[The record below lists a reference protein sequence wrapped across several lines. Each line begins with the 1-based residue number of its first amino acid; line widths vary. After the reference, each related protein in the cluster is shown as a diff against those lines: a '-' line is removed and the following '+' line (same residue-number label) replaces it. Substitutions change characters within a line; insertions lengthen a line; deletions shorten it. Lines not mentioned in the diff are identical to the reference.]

1 MKVLQVNKY
10 FFIKGGA
17 DRVFFDTIGMLKDR
31 GCSVIT
37 LSTEHPDNC
46 PADESNY
53 FIKSPE
59 IRDLSFIH
67 KIGAIRRFISNPE
80 AARAI
85 EAVIVKEKPDVAHLH
100 NIFNGISLSIL
111 PVLKKY
117 HIPVV
122 LMLHDARL
130 ICPSSLFNLRG
141 TLCANCR
148 KSFFLNCALH
158 KCYQNSRLYS
168 LMCAMEMFHKDFCF
182 NYDQYISR
190 YIFVSRAYRN
200 FHCARHSFF
209 KNKSDILYNSTA
221 IQERQGEN
229 IRGDYFLFC
238 GRVTEEKGI
247 KTLVRA
253 FQGKKAHLK
262 VAGTGPLTASLKE
275 EAGTNVEFL
284 GFLSGTAL
292 ADAIRGASFIVV
304 PSEWEENNPLSVIEA
319 YSYGK
324 PVIGSRIGGI
334 PEIIDEGHTGYTF
347 TAFDREDLSRVID
360 EASCISDEAYAEMSV
375 AAASFAR
382 QNFDRLAYCDKLID
396 IYRKAMQYENI

>member
-1 MKVLQVNKY
+1 
-10 FFIKGGA
+10 
-17 DRVFFDTIGMLKDR
+17 
-31 GCSVIT
+31 
-37 LSTEHPDNC
+37 
-46 PADESNY
+46 
-53 FIKSPE
+53 
-59 IRDLSFIH
+59 
-67 KIGAIRRFISNPE
+67 
-80 AARAI
+80 
-85 EAVIVKEKPDVAHLH
+85 
-100 NIFNGISLSIL
+100 
-111 PVLKKY
+111 
-117 HIPVV
+117 
-122 LMLHDARL
+122 
-130 ICPSSLFNLRG
+130 
-141 TLCANCR
+141 
-148 KSFFLNCALH
+148 
-158 KCYQNSRLYS
+158 
-168 LMCAMEMFHKDFCF
+168 MCAMEMFHKDFCF

-292 ADAIRGASFIVV
+292 AGAIRGASFIVV

-382 QNFDRLAYCDKLID
+382 RNFNRQTYCDKLMN
-396 IYRKAMQYENI
+396 IYQKALHYENI